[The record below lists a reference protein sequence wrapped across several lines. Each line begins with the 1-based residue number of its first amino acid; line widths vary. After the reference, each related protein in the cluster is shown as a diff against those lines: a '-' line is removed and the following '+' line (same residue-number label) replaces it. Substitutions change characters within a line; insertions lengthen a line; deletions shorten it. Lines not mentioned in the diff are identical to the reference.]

1 MVANRLY
8 EAMFLVD
15 STAPESSVEDKIGED
30 GISSAARKILEKAG
44 AEIVSMKKWDE
55 RKLAYKIAG
64 RDRGTYILCYFHAD
78 GQKIRQIERD
88 AQLSEK
94 IMRVLILAAS
104 DRETSGDVAG
114 RLVPDGVS
122 DKEDIERDI
131 ASQSAAAG
139 KKPDEV
145 KADESRPV
153 TAAADEASK
162 VAPAAMPS
170 GKRRTV
176 DRKHGTENA
185 GEETA

>member
-1 MVANRLY
+1 
-8 EAMFLVD
+8 MFLVD
-15 STAPESSVEDKIGED
+15 SAAPEPSVEDKIGED

-78 GQKIRQIERD
+78 GQKIQQIERD

-104 DRETSGDVAG
+104 DRETSGDV
-114 RLVPDGVS
+114 PDGVS
-122 DKEDIERDI
+122 DKEGIERDI

-153 TAAADEASK
+153 TAAADEDSK
-162 VAPAAMPS
+162 AAPAAMPD
-170 GKRRTV
+170 GKRGTV
-176 DRKHGTENA
+176 GRKRRTENA